1 MYTRIRL
8 CHNHH
13 PETAGEDG
21 DYLVVRA
28 SDGEDSFPQAGLH
41 PDREPGAGW
50 KDGLPL
56 TDRADAARTREESRG
71 VADAQAEMLLAIAF
85 SKLMF
90 GNQNGE
96 GSCIHVPSHM
106 RRWDARIDDVS
117 SADHDQF
124 LAANREALAV
134 AMADHARRET
144 PSHMTVFDDRPLHE
158 PSEGYDSAGD
168 EPVIELREARI
179 GEGRA
184 PCHAVTL
191 RRSAKLGIRECVEAI
206 DRFAEL
212 AGTNGG
218 RLGDRRRRRSRQEK
232 PPRERR
238 CCSDTRRR
246 GPPGTCTQGAGA
258 TPRSE
263 PARPSRTRW
272 AVPSAA
278 TQAEHEPD
286 VHGAAVVETRT
297 VSTRRRDPTRG
308 SARVP
313 RQRKQSGHARATLV
327 ARTMPRTAWSGAG
340 ERADEKW
347 TTSTPTAGA
356 ATRTAQDPYTR
367 TPGKSGRAQQPRGVD
382 RRRRQG

>member
-21 DYLVVRA
+21 DYLVVRP

-90 GNQNGE
+90 GRQNGE

-158 PSEGYDSAGD
+158 PSDGCDNAGD

-179 GEGRA
+179 GEARA

-218 RLGDRRRRRSRQEK
+218 RLGDRRR
-232 PPRERR
+232 
-238 CCSDTRRR
+238 T
-246 GPPGTCTQGAGA
+246 
-258 TPRSE
+258 
-263 PARPSRTRW
+263 
-272 AVPSAA
+272 
-278 TQAEHEPD
+278 
-286 VHGAAVVETRT
+286 VVI
-297 VSTRRRDPTRG
+297 VADP
-308 SARVP
+308 
-313 RQRKQSGHARATLV
+313 
-327 ARTMPRTAWSGAG
+327 
-340 ERADEKW
+340 E
-347 TTSTPTAGA
+347 TPTATTA
-356 ATRTAQDPYTR
+356 AAAAVAAGKATAGTTVLLGPPKERTAKYLYSRSGGDPAER
-367 TPGKSGRAQQPRGVD
+367 TGEAQPYQVGGPISRHTV
-382 RRRRQG
+382 